1 MNVTADLIHG
11 MLNSSESIRC
21 SVCGRMHTSISDPES
36 GEVLC
41 SNCGLVIA
49 EKNIDLAKPERR
61 VFTTE
66 ESNQR
71 TRTGARTLL
80 SRHDR
85 GLATLIG
92 KPTRDAAGQK
102 LDTNARLTYKRL
114 KIWDDQ
120 VQLQSSSDRNLWRAF
135 SELNMLRDKLGLSDS
150 LVEDTAYTYRKVE
163 ARGLVRTELFLECW

>member
-1 MNVTADLIHG
+1 MQTAI
-11 MLNSSESIRC
+11 
-21 SVCGRMHTSISDPES
+21 TDPES
-36 GEVLC
+36 GEVIC

-71 TRTGARTLL
+71 TRTGAPTLL

-92 KPTRDAAGQK
+92 KPTRDAGGQK

-114 KIWDDQ
+114 KTWDDQ

-135 SELNMLRDKLGLSDS
+135 SHREKY
-150 LVEDTAYTYRKVE
+150 A
-163 ARGLVRTELFLECW
+163 